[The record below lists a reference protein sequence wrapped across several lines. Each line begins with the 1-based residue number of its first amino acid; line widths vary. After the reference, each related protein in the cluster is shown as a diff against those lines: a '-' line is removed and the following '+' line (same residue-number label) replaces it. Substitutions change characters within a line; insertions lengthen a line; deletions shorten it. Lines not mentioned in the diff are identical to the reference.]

1 MELNVVHVIMY
12 AHPTVNGSRFCV
24 SSHTDNI
31 YGTVEQTVSIDDQEA
46 IDTINKYGIHH
57 YKAVDSDKCDIDGLK
72 YYHDLWVDNG
82 KIISILVDARNEC
95 EDVAAILS
103 AMESNG
109 LPDVDKNAK
118 IVSVPLSDVEY
129 EWWRQT
135 KRTKFEDADDKALEF
150 LKIVSRGMS
159 TTRVDLATIRTDDT
173 IGNNIWRMMT
183 DDSGKSAKEAKQHG
197 RSANAE
203 FEAALSSTGIVDP
216 GYEIWPL
223 STGIIHAADMWEVF
237 LADKKYLIEM
247 GKVTKEI
254 EIIDIDSD
262 GMTEGYSAKAEN
274 AAYQAELQWVS
285 SIAPNHY
292 NWEYWRKQAWNNKRP
307 ETNTYFRFL
316 YRVQVIT
323 DAYMI
328 NADVERCPHMDDY
341 PKVLDCQIDAGEG
354 VTEEE
359 LVVDGFYPNRGRTL
373 SVITSDWFNYIYELH
388 CIKYELEY
396 DDFWVDGDITGNE
409 QD

>member
-24 SSHTDNI
+24 SSHTDNV
-31 YGTVEQTVSIDDQEA
+31 YGTVEQTVTIDDQEV
-46 IDTINKYGIHH
+46 IDIINRYGIHH

-72 YYHDLWVDNG
+72 YYHDLWVENG
-82 KIISILVDARNEC
+82 KIISTLLEARNEC
-95 EDVAAILS
+95 EDVAAILN
-103 AMESNG
+103 AMEDNG
-109 LPDVDKNAK
+109 LPDVDKNAR
-118 IVSVPLSDVEY
+118 IISVPLSDVEY
-129 EWWRQT
+129 EWW
-135 KRTKFEDADDKALEF
+135 KRTKKAKFEDVDDKPLEF

-173 IGNNIWRMMT
+173 IGNALWRMMT
-183 DDSGKSAKEAKQHG
+183 DDTGLSAREARQNG
-197 RSANAE
+197 TSANTE

-223 STGIIHAADMWEVF
+223 STGIIHAADMWEIF

-247 GKVTKEI
+247 GKATKEI
-254 EIIDIDSD
+254 EMIDIDAAS
-262 GMTEGYSAKAEN
+262 MMEGYSATAEN

-285 SIAPNHY
+285 SIAPDHY

-316 YRVQVIT
+316 YRVQIIT
-323 DAYMI
+323 NAYMI
-328 NADVERCPHMDDY
+328 NADIECCQHMDDY
-341 PKVLDCQIDAGEG
+341 PTVVNSFTDAGE
-354 VTEEE
+354 ERE

-373 SVITSDWFNYIYELH
+373 SVITSDWFNYIYMLH
-388 CIKYELEY
+388 CNKYELEY
-396 DDFWVDGDITGNE
+396 DDFWVDGDITGSE